1 MGQSFY
7 ILQRVDCNFFM
18 LIIDLTS
25 FETKNIK
32 ILGTR
37 INFGTEI
44 HWQRQLLHVQ
54 KNHSIF
60 CVIHVPKATEDFK
73 LKNVSTDIEEVILQ
87 YGLILIC
94 LSI

>member
-1 MGQSFY
+1 MKPR
-7 ILQRVDCNFFM
+7 I
-18 LIIDLTS
+18 
-25 FETKNIK
+25 EK

-37 INFGTEI
+37 MNLGTENSLRQEILGTEI
-44 HWQRQLLHVQ
+44 PWERQLLHAQ

-73 LKNVSTDIEEVILQ
+73 HKYVSTDIEEVILQ